1 MSEYSIK
8 NKRIA
13 RNTIVLYIRLILT
26 IIVGLYSSRVILD
39 ALGVNDFGLYNLVG
53 GFVMMFSAVHAGLIS
68 ASQRF
73 INVALGKDN
82 PEELKHVFSTIL
94 GIYIFL
100 TIFAVILVE
109 SVGLYFLENHL
120 NIPSSRLYAAKWTFQ
135 FSVFS
140 LICTLIGALA
150 NAEIVA
156 HEKMQIF
163 AFVSIF
169 DSIAKLIIAVS
180 IYFSHFDK
188 LIFYSA
194 LMALESIIIQLINWS
209 YCIIRFKE
217 CRVEWSLDW
226 ILIKEIYSFS
236 LWSMLG
242 GLAFLGF
249 TQGVNVILG
258 MFFAPA
264 IVAARGIAM
273 QVQGVIKNFADN
285 FQTAVYPQI
294 IKSYSKGEIDYFKKL
309 LLVSSKYSFI
319 LLLFISLPFLLE
331 TDAILD
337 LWLVEV
343 PNDSSVFLRLVL
355 LSVLFNAM
363 TIPYEKAIHAVGKV
377 KYYSLTTSLTFLSI
391 VPVSYIV
398 LKMGMKPYSVFIVQ
412 LVLTLIAVSIRMYMA
427 KKIVNINLRDFIYFC
442 IIPILKVSISSLIV
456 PCLFLFFLPKSTSRF
471 IWVSCFCIVSVIVVT
486 YFFGMTTYE
495 QETIKK
501 AILNKFHKVKQHYK

>member
-1 MSEYSIK
+1 MSDYTSN

-39 ALGVNDFGLYNLVG
+39 ALGINDFGLYNLVG
-53 GFVMMFSAVHAGLIS
+53 GFVMMFSAVQAGLIS

-73 INVALGKDN
+73 INVSLGRGN
-82 PEELKHVFSTIL
+82 IAELKHVFSTIL

-120 NIPSSRLYAAKWTFQ
+120 TIPSSRLYAAKWTFQ
-135 FSVFS
+135 FSVIS

-156 HEKMQIF
+156 HERMQIF
-163 AFVSIF
+163 ACVSIF

-180 IYFSHFDK
+180 IYFSPFDK
-188 LIFYSA
+188 LIFYSS
-194 LMALESIIIQLINWS
+194 LMALESFTIQVINWS
-209 YCIIRFKE
+209 FCIIRFKE

-226 ILIKEIYSFS
+226 SLIKEIYSFS

-264 IVAARGIAM
+264 IIAARGIAM

-294 IKSYSKGEIDYFKKL
+294 IKSYSKGDFEYFKNL
-309 LLVSSKYSFI
+309 LLFSTKYSYI
-319 LLLFISLPFLLE
+319 LLLLISLPFMLE
-331 TDAILD
+331 TDTILD
-337 LWLVEV
+337 LWLVDV
-343 PNDSSVFLRLVL
+343 PNDSSIFLRLVL
-355 LSVLFNAM
+355 LSVLCNTM
-363 TIPYEKAIHAVGKV
+363 TIPYEKAIHASGKV
-377 KYYSLTTSLTFLSI
+377 KNYSLTTSLTFLCI

-398 LKMGMKPYSVFIVQ
+398 LKMGMKPYSVFVVQ
-412 LVLTLIAVSIRMYMA
+412 LIITILAVSIRMYIA
-427 KKIVNINLRDFIYFC
+427 KIIVNISLRDFIYFC
-442 IIPILKVSISSLIV
+442 VIPILKVSTLSLVV
-456 PCLFLFFLPKSTSRF
+456 PYIIIILLPNDLFRFLL
-471 IWVSCFCIVSVIVVT
+471 VSCASILSVVICT
-486 YFFGMTTYE
+486 YYFGMSINE
-495 QETIKK
+495 KETIKK
-501 AILNKFHKVKQHYK
+501 VILTKFRIFHHQ